1 MKLENEAI
9 NKKLITEIKL
19 LQNQFMGSYLE

>member
-9 NKKLITEIKL
+9 NKKLITEIKF